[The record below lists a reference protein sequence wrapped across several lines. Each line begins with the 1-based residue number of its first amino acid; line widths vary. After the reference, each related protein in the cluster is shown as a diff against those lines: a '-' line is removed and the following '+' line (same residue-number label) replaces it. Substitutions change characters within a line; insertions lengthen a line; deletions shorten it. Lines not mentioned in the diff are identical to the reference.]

1 MLSALPTMLVNH
13 SHNMHLVQALSWL
26 KGNWELPSYLHDV
39 AIYEGKY
46 YNPFPPFP
54 AFLLL
59 PFVVICGLNCTNLV
73 VISLFLT
80 LLNGIL
86 FYKILQKVNQTNL
99 ENAWWIAAFFC
110 GTGYWWVLISSR
122 SVYCFSHLVAVTA
135 LFAMLYAL
143 YYRLFWLAGCMLGVA
158 FLTRQMT
165 IFHYI
170 LLFFWLYKSDYQRE
184 LKHWLLMNLPVL
196 FSVFIYLGYN
206 YIRFDNPFETG
217 YKYISSDALFHA
229 QLVKKYGI
237 FHFIYIPYNF
247 YYMFLHGFSLNMS
260 PPFYWENIQLDP
272 YGTSLVAASP
282 FLLLAFQANYKDRR
296 NMIFAISVIIVLIF
310 TLMYQ
315 NNGWVQ
321 YNTQRFSLDFLPILM
336 LLAIE
341 GGKSFPTRWTKA
353 LIIYSVLLN
362 MITLFFYFLG
372 KITTL
377 I

>member
-1 MLSALPTMLVNH
+1 
-13 SHNMHLVQALSWL
+13 
-26 KGNWELPSYLHDV
+26 
-39 AIYEGKY
+39 
-46 YNPFPPFP
+46 
-54 AFLLL
+54 
-59 PFVVICGLNCTNLV
+59 
-73 VISLFLT
+73 
-80 LLNGIL
+80 
-86 FYKILQKVNQTNL
+86 
-99 ENAWWIAAFFC
+99 
-110 GTGYWWVLISSR
+110 
-122 SVYCFSHLVAVTA
+122 
-135 LFAMLYAL
+135 
-143 YYRLFWLAGCMLGVA
+143 
-158 FLTRQMT
+158 
-165 IFHYI
+165 
-170 LLFFWLYKSDYQRE
+170 
-184 LKHWLLMNLPVL
+184 
-196 FSVFIYLGYN
+196 
-206 YIRFDNPFETG
+206 
-217 YKYISSDALFHA
+217 
-229 QLVKKYGI
+229 
-237 FHFIYIPYNF
+237 
-247 YYMFLHGFSLNMS
+247 MFLHGFSLNMS

-341 GGKSFPTRWTKA
+341 GGKSFPTGWTKA